1 MVHYRNNGI
10 GVKLVRKKRY
20 QEDLTIEPIYWQIT
34 YKRKSRLYST
44 GFSFSAE
51 EWNDV
56 VNKQLR
62 KHKGFKDTTQGFFDK
77 TLRPLIDDFAENN
90 SFSFEV
96 LEDKLEGK
104 ENETT
109 DETISVNKA
118 FENKIAS
125 LVEEFKIGNASLYK
139 TTLNALVRFKH
150 YKSLKSSKDR
160 KDFTSSCIEK
170 KNITV
175 GKNVL
180 TVDKAISFD
189 EITPQFLEECE
200 KFWLETSITYATISL
215 YMRTLRSII
224 NNSEGAEPYLSGAEY
239 PFGIKRGKYAIPEGG
254 RREIALPIEAIW
266 KVEDY
271 ETDNET
277 LATARDIFVFMFY
290 CNGLN
295 YGDLCRLRYANIDAP
310 SEEIIFQR
318 KKTLRKGEAPTFI
331 YAPML
336 PPMVEIINRQG
347 NKNQKGYIFPF
358 LNGIEPVDENE
369 SKIKNTIRLTLDPIN
384 SSLKTIAKE
393 LELDPNLSTS
403 YTRNSYV
410 SHLTN
415 ELLISPIV
423 LRKMI
428 GHSTKKDVTAG
439 YVNLN
444 AKKRRE
450 MNLKLLNPKKKY
462 TTINSGKSAEV
473 G

>member
-1 MVHYRNNGI
+1 MIHYRNNGI

-44 GFSFSAE
+44 GFSFSTE
-51 EWNDV
+51 EWDDV

-62 KHKGFKDTTQGFFDK
+62 KHKKFKDTAQGFFDK
-77 TLRPLIDDFAENN
+77 TLRPLIDEFAENN
-90 SFSFEV
+90 SFSFEAF
-96 LEDKLEGK
+96 ESKLNGN
-104 ENETT
+104 ENN
-109 DETISVNKA
+109 DQTISVNKA
-118 FENKIAS
+118 FENKITS
-125 LVEEFKIGNASLYK
+125 LEEKHKIGNASIYIS
-139 TTLNALVRFKH
+139 TFNALMRFKH
-150 YKSLKSSKDR
+150 YKCLKSSAER
-160 KDFTSSCIEK
+160 NDFVSACIEK

-180 TVDKAISFD
+180 TVNKTISFN

-200 KFWLETSITYATISL
+200 NFWLETSIKYATISL

-224 NNSEGAEPYLSGAEY
+224 NNSEGIEPYLSGTKY
-239 PFGIKRGKYAIPEGG
+239 PFGIKRGKYTIPEGG

-271 ETDNET
+271 ETDNGV

-347 NKNQKGYIFPF
+347 NKNQEGYIFPF

-369 SKIKNTIRLTLDPIN
+369 SKIKNMIRLTLDPIN

-423 LRKMI
+423 VRKMI

-439 YVNLN
+439 YVNLT

-462 TTINSGKSAEV
+462 TAINSGKTVA